1 MLDDLDVGTYLLY
14 YVYLRIMCI
23 YLKIGIVIDALCVR
37 HMIIRFDCN
46 YVASGLLILWLT
58 VHACTSWIVR

>member
-1 MLDDLDVGTYLLY
+1 MYTYL
-14 YVYLRIMCI
+14 RRMCI